1 MPAKPNHLI
10 QRGTTYH
17 VRLDIPQDL
26 RPAFGNRKILSKSL
40 KTGDKTL
47 ARELAATQIGHWKS
61 QFRAIR
67 DEKLK
72 RGDLWREEAFEASKA
87 MAEHVQTRT
96 LQLAGISQ
104 HPEPTPEQLAEA
116 EAEAERVHKELAG
129 QGFTPSGP
137 AFRFDIRDKPLT
149 EQVGQLKAFAEWAS
163 QASARRLAQQYNVTD
178 SKELQAILADH
189 RTYKPKSPISKSLQ
203 ERFAAHLATQS
214 DNERTRSVALSK
226 IKAFSDWLTAEGKPL
241 DFDSVAE
248 YLDVVGSNAQTRKGH
263 LWALRKIWRWAIKYD
278 APFRDQFRSAAD
290 PFTGHEHARVGATAG
305 GSWAA
310 YTREEAEQLH
320 RAAAN
325 KDKDLAD
332 LIAFACYTGCRIEEL
347 GRISTNS
354 TMFENGVPVGFMVD
368 DAKTAAGIRTLPIAD
383 RLLPLYRARLELAEK
398 NNGYLFQGNDK
409 TKSGIRL
416 NALSQ
421 RFTKLKRAQGFSDR
435 YVFHSFRKC
444 TATQLQQAGVSPLI
458 IPALLGHEV
467 GHISFDVY
475 SSGASMTQKT
485 EAINTLSFAFP

>member
-1 MPAKPNHLI
+1 
-10 QRGTTYH
+10 
-17 VRLDIPQDL
+17 
-26 RPAFGNRKILSKSL
+26 
-40 KTGDKTL
+40 
-47 ARELAATQIGHWKS
+47 
-61 QFRAIR
+61 
-67 DEKLK
+67 
-72 RGDLWREEAFEASKA
+72 

-149 EQVGQLKAFAEWAS
+149 EQVGQLKAFEEWAS

-325 KDKDLAD
+325 KSPLPATQAAASKSLAVSAPTAPC
-332 LIAFACYTGCRIEEL
+332 LRMVCLLASWLTTQRQQRASGRYRLRTGSFLYTGHGLNWQSR
-347 GRISTNS
+347 
-354 TMFENGVPVGFMVD
+354 TMATCSRV
-368 DAKTAAGIRTLPIAD
+368 T
-383 RLLPLYRARLELAEK
+383 
-398 NNGYLFQGNDK
+398 
-409 TKSGIRL
+409 TKQNQASG
-416 NALSQ
+416 
-421 RFTKLKRAQGFSDR
+421 
-435 YVFHSFRKC
+435 
-444 TATQLQQAGVSPLI
+444 
-458 IPALLGHEV
+458 
-467 GHISFDVY
+467 
-475 SSGASMTQKT
+475 
-485 EAINTLSFAFP
+485 